1 MNKGYIR
8 SYGKKAIT
16 IQTEDLNQYYAPYEN
31 VEDLIIPFLN
41 DSSKYPILVT
51 FDIDRA
57 NSAGTANGKN
67 RYYADN
73 VIIDDTIIL

>member
-16 IQTEDLNQYYAPYEN
+16 IETSNLYQYYAPYQN
-31 VEDLIIPFLN
+31 VEDLIIPFLK

-51 FDIDRA
+51 FEIDRS
-57 NSAGTANGKN
+57 NSAGLANGKK
-67 RYYADN
+67 RYYASN
-73 VIIDDTIIL
+73 VKIDDTIIL